1 MIRHGAKPW
10 TTPLC
15 KRVRQLYLPVSK
27 PYRVGVQT
35 EDPELRELIEAEAFY
50 ASQGFET
57 FDKTESFP
65 KGRFL
70 PVMKKS
76 GHL

>member
-1 MIRHGAKPW
+1 
-10 TTPLC
+10 
-15 KRVRQLYLPVSK
+15 VLPDYIGNGFGKFLLHESLTQAITITKEIHVIA
-27 PYRVGVQT
+27 
-35 EDPELRELIEAEAFY
+35 DPNSEAFY